1 MAIVQRAYAKLFRIG
16 ILFLLFG
23 TVLVFAH
30 DWTPRIQMQVNN
42 VRDVRV
48 SPDGKWV
55 VYTVN
60 EAVMTDTRS
69 EYVSQIWM
77 ASTDGRIRYQFTFGE
92 KSSTNPRWS
101 PDGKWLAF
109 TSARSGKTNLYRIR
123 VSGGEAEQLTDVKT
137 GVGDFRWSPDGKS
150 IAFVMSEPPTEEE
163 EKKKKGKDDA
173 RVLDEDFKQRHLWIV
188 TLEKDSTGKY
198 PVKQLTKGDFSIG
211 GRFSGGFD
219 WSPDGKTIVFAHT
232 PTPKVNDWP
241 LADLSLVDVVTGE
254 ITPLVQSQA
263 SESTPLFSPD
273 GKRIAYLASDIPPRW
288 AFAASVY
295 IIPVSGGKATKLAD
309 TFDRRPQ
316 LLGWDRSGKYIWVSE
331 TYRTRNAIYKLPVNG
346 KAPVRFDNDRWAI
359 NSVNLNATGKY
370 LGFTLQNTRTPE
382 EAFVS
387 RTKKFKPVQVSEANA
402 QVAKRPVA
410 RTEIIRWT
418 STDGLEIEGLLTY
431 PKKYQNGRKYPL
443 LLVVHGGPAGVFRET
458 FIGVRYP
465 YPVASF
471 AEDGFFVLRC
481 NIRGS
486 SGYGQKFRYANYKDW
501 GGMDFQDLMRGVD
514 YVIEQGLA
522 HPDSLGVMGWSYGG
536 YMTSTIVTKTNR
548 FKAASVGAGVTNL
561 VSFTGTADI
570 PSFLPDY
577 FGAEFWDDLQIY
589 IDHSAIYHVKQV
601 KTPTLIQHGEK
612 DARVPL
618 GQGLEFYN
626 ALKRLGVPVKM
637 VVYPRTP
644 HGPREPKLLQD
655 AMVRNIKW
663 FRKWIRG
670 K

>member
-1 MAIVQRAYAKLFRIG
+1 MQFRLHRITTV
-16 ILFLLFG
+16 FLLFLG
-23 TVLVFAH
+23 VILGEVVGQT
-30 DWTPRIQMQVNN
+30 WTPEQQLEVNA
-42 VRDVRV
+42 VRNVRV

-55 VYTVN
+55 AYIVE
-60 EAVMTDTRS
+60 EAVMTDNRS
-69 EYVSQIWM
+69 EYVSQIWV
-77 ASTDGRIRYQFTFGE
+77 ASTDGRQRFQFTFGE
-92 KSSTNPRWS
+92 KSATNPRWS
-101 PDGKWLAF
+101 PDGQWIAF
-109 TSARSGKTNLYRIR
+109 TSARSGKNNLYRIR
-123 VSGGEAEQLTDVKT
+123 FRGGEAEQITDVKT
-137 GVGDFRWSPDGKS
+137 GVGDFKWAPDGRS
-150 IAFVMSEPPTEEE
+150 IAFVMTEPPTPEE
-163 EKKKKGKDDA
+163 EKRQKGKDDA
-173 RVLDEDFKQRHLWIV
+173 RVLDEDFKHRHLWIV

-219 WSPDGKTIVFAHT
+219 WSPDGKKIVFAHT

-241 LADLSLVDVVTGE
+241 LADISIVDVESGE
-254 ITPLVQSQA
+254 ITPLVNSAA
-263 SESTPLFSPD
+263 SESTPFFSPD
-273 GKRIAYLASDIPPRW
+273 GRWIAYQASDIPPRW

-295 IIPVSGGKATKLAD
+295 IIPANGGTPKKLAD
-309 TFDRRPQ
+309 TFDRRPFI
-316 LLGWDRSGKYIWVSE
+316 LGWDKSGKSIWVSE
-331 TYRTRNAIYKLPVNG
+331 TYRTRNAIYKIPTNG
-346 KAPVRFDNDRWAI
+346 KAPRRFDSDQWAI
-359 NSVNLNATGKY
+359 NSASLNRSGTY
-370 LGFTLQNTRTPE
+370 LGFTLQKTNRPE
-382 EAFVS
+382 EAFIT
-387 RTKKFKPVQVSEANA
+387 RTKRFKPVQVSQANQKA
-402 QVAKRPVA
+402 AAIPVA
-410 RTEIIRWT
+410 RTERIRWK

-431 PKKYQNGRKYPL
+431 PKNFQQGRKYPL
-443 LLVVHGGPAGVFRET
+443 LLIVHGGPAGVFRET

-471 AEDGFFVLRC
+471 ADEGYLVLRC

-501 GGMDFQDLMRGVD
+501 GGMDYQDLMAGVD

-577 FGAEFWDDLQIY
+577 FGAEFWEDLKIY
-589 IDHSAIYHVKQV
+589 LDHSAIYHVSNV
-601 KTPTLIQHGEK
+601 ETPTLIQHGEK

-626 ALKRLGVPVKM
+626 ALKRRGVPVKM

-644 HGPREPKLLQD
+644 HGPREPKLLLDVMQ
-655 AMVRNIKW
+655 RNIDW
-663 FRKWIRG
+663 FNKWIRQQ
-670 K
+670 